1 MHRAA
6 AFGHADDIVALVKVH
21 APLALRT
28 IKASWP
34 PIFCAVQFGNVSTF
48 NELRK
53 HHADL
58 LIMRDVREWTL
69 LHIAVNAK
77 QLEIVQLLIGLGAD
91 PHAQSLSTEFL
102 VPEDI
107 KGLSVTPGDIAR
119 LRGPLVL
126 STYINALRAKGHDI
140 ELLVD
145 EMNNVQEIFWPALD
159 KLD

>member
-6 AFGHADDIVALVKVH
+6 AFGHSGDIVALVNLH
-21 APLALRT
+21 APLDLMT

-53 HHADL
+53 HHSDL
-58 LIMRDVREWTL
+58 LTMRDVREWTL
-69 LHIAVNAK
+69 LHVAVNAK
-77 QLEIVQLLIGLGAD
+77 QLEIIQLLISLGAD
-91 PHAQSLSTEFL
+91 PHARSLTTEFL
-102 VPEDI
+102 VPDDI

-126 STYINALRAKGHDI
+126 STYTNALRANGHDL
-140 ELLVD
+140 EVVAD
-145 EMNNVQEIFWPALD
+145 EIDNSDDIFWSALD
-159 KLD
+159 KLE